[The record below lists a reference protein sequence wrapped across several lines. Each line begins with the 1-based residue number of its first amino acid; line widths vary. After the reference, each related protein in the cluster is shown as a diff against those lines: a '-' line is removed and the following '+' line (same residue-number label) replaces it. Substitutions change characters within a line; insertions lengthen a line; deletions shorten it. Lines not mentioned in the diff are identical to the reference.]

1 VAPMRRFLLMA
12 VLLLWPAGFPAHA
25 EIVDR
30 IVGVVDGHVIAWS
43 AALAEANYQAFGNG
57 AEPVRALDGEEL
69 RKIVSQMIDQSLLEN
84 EMDRSLF
91 SPPLGGAPEAKA
103 AEAAKRFPDREAY
116 LAALARFGL
125 SEGEFKQRLGL
136 ENAILLFVEDHLR
149 PQAHIEPAEIESYYR
164 ETLLPQI
171 SKEGKGSTPALSE
184 VSAGIEEV
192 LVQKEINR
200 LLDEWLA
207 QLKSRA
213 KIKIFLEPGR

>member
-1 VAPMRRFLLMA
+1 
-12 VLLLWPAGFPAHA
+12 LWATGIAAHA

-30 IVGVVDGHVIAWS
+30 IVAVVDGRVIAWS
-43 AALAEANYQAFGNG
+43 AAVAEANDQAFRNG
-57 AEPVRALDGEEL
+57 GEPVRTLEGEQLE
-69 RKIVSQMIDQSLLEN
+69 KIVSRMIDQALLEE

-91 SPPLGGAPEAKA
+91 SPPLSAEPDAKA
-103 AEAAKRFPDREAY
+103 AEVAKRFPDREAY
-116 LAALARFGL
+116 LAALTRFGL

-149 PQAHIEPAEIESYYR
+149 PQTHIEPAEIESYYR

-171 SKEGKGSTPALSE
+171 AKEGQGFPPALSE
-184 VSAGIEEV
+184 VSAGIEQV

-213 KIKIFLEPGR
+213 KIKVFLEPGR